1 MTATPTS
8 LSAGQVLP
16 EHRVLARNG
25 AAQSENKIHDDTV
38 ARQYGFAGGLVPGVT
53 VWAYMVPP
61 VFKALG
67 PEWARSGRLFGRFL
81 KPVYEG
87 EEAVVHTTVASMEN
101 GVTTLDIEVRN
112 PAGELCAVGQAQMGH
127 DFATVD
133 VSEYPVAPLPSE
145 REPVSE
151 QVLVGFD
158 VMGTVKGENS
168 HENLEKFLH
177 EADDRLDDWLAD
189 GAPSHP
195 GMVARLANACLAQ
208 NVRLNPWIHVSSD
221 AQFFDVLRPGEE
233 YFGRS
238 RRVELFER
246 KGHRFV
252 RLDIVIVG
260 EDERP
265 IMRIDHTAIY
275 DIRKV
280 GDAGE

>member
-1 MTATPTS
+1 MTATTS
-8 LSAGQVLP
+8 LAAGQVLP
-16 EHRVLARNG
+16 EHRVMARNG

-53 VWAYMVPP
+53 VWAYMVAP
-61 VFKALG
+61 VFEALG
-67 PEWARSGRLFGRFL
+67 PDWVRHGRLFGRFL

-87 EEAVVHTTVASMEN
+87 EEAVVHTTVASVEN

-112 PAGELCAVGQAQMGH
+112 PAGELCGVGQAQLGH
-127 DFATVD
+127 DVSPVD
-133 VSEYPVAPLPSE
+133 VADYPVAPLPTE
-145 REPVSE
+145 RQPVSE
-151 QVLVGFD
+151 EVLSAMD
-158 VMGTVKGENS
+158 VMGTVVGHNS
-168 HENLEKFLH
+168 EENLAKFLH
-177 EADDRLDDWLAD
+177 EADDRLEAWQQP

-195 GMVARLANACLAQ
+195 GMIARLANGCLAQ

-221 AQFFDVLRPGEE
+221 AQFYDTLKSGEE

-275 DIRKV
+275 DIRRV
-280 GDAGE
+280 DS

>member
-1 MTATPTS
+1 MTAATS
-8 LSAGQVLP
+8 LAAGQVLP
-16 EHRVLARNG
+16 EYRVLAKNG
-25 AAQSENKIHDDTV
+25 SAQSENKIHDDTV

-61 VFKALG
+61 VYRAFG
-67 PEWARSGRLFGRFL
+67 PDWVRQGRLFGRFM

-87 EEAVVHTTVASMEN
+87 EEAVVHTIVASIES

-112 PAGELCAVGQAQMGH
+112 PAGELCAVGQAQLGQ
-127 DFATVD
+127 A
-133 VSEYPVAPLPSE
+133 VSPVKVADYPVAPLPSE

-151 QVLVGFD
+151 QVLAGFD
-158 VMGTVKGENS
+158 VMGTVRGENS
-168 HENLEKFLH
+168 EEILAKFLF
-177 EADDRLDDWLAD
+177 EADDKLEDWQQA

-195 GMVARLANACLAQ
+195 GMIARLANGCLAQ

-221 AQFFDVLRPGEE
+221 AQFYDTLHPGEE

-246 KGHRFV
+246 KGHKFV

-280 GDAGE
+280 GDS